1 MLLVENDSSSN
12 PHKIEAE
19 SIVGKMSLSNI
30 TLKIL
35 IAASQLYVFVPMD
48 SLSYVC
54 LKFIIVFAALWKSQ
68 S

>member
-1 MLLVENDSSSN
+1 MLFVENDSSSN

-35 IAASQLYVFVPMD
+35 IAASQLCVFVPMD
-48 SLSYVC
+48 SLRVMC
-54 LKFIIVFAALWKSQ
+54 V
-68 S
+68 